1 MNNVNAARTSHVDI
15 TYEHPGDVPA
25 MLPRAASRRIM
36 RCPRYVPVMSSADI
50 RSNLAGTYESIHAF
64 I

>member
-15 TYEHPGDVPA
+15 TYEHPRDVPA
-25 MLPRAASRRIM
+25 MSPGAASRRM
-36 RCPRYVPVMSSADI
+36 LRRPTYVQVMSSADI
-50 RSNLAGTYESIHAF
+50 RSNVTGTSKTIYTF